1 MYNDD
6 TNLLYLL
13 FLSPILKEVTKVNVI
28 FQASDANI
36 TKIYSDL
43 RILLV
48 STARRVFKPI
58 FLKGR
63 NLAKNASIAMLHEA
77 DIAAVKR
84 ALEKTEATFENS
96 LLPVDSI
103 DFGEKFNDLLAKKT
117 IPADKVKEVKQRLTT
132 FLVRLVKVI
141 S

>member
-63 NLAKNASIAMLHEA
+63 NLAKNASIAML
-77 DIAAVKR
+77 
-84 ALEKTEATFENS
+84 LEQ
-96 LLPVDSI
+96 I
-103 DFGEKFNDLLAKKT
+103 
-117 IPADKVKEVKQRLTT
+117 
-132 FLVRLVKVI
+132 
-141 S
+141 